1 MRAHLSAPTLLQ
13 TDAGQEDL
21 LLPRDSFLSAVPF
34 RATGLVT
41 RGAHARSWEF
51 DLSRPPA
58 FKTHARD
65 PRPLGY
71 WRSLVA
77 RGQGNQPNSMR
88 PPRWGR
94 RRPPPRSPGRP
105 RGALFSAQRSAPRP
119 ESAPAPLARCG
130 VSVSPAGFSPL
141 RWSGK

>member
-1 MRAHLSAPTLLQ
+1 MVEVASIQVCILIPSCSSLNAPGSLGTSYCPNCKVMRAHLSAPTLLQ
-13 TDAGQEDL
+13 ADAGQGDL
-21 LLPRDSFLSAVPF
+21 WVPRDRFLSAVPF

-77 RGQGNQPNSMR
+77 RSRSLAGGVTNPTAC
-88 PPRWGR
+88 GR
-94 RRPPPRSPGRP
+94 RG
-105 RGALFSAQRSAPRP
+105 GG
-119 ESAPAPLARCG
+119 EGGHPLARLA
-130 VSVSPAGFSPL
+130 V
-141 RWSGK
+141 